1 VGDGVRRWMVIV
13 GVGALAATLVV
24 ASVPGLRFAY
34 VSPTTRVAMETAQ
47 LVVTGIVGLLVHG
60 RLRRSRTMTDLL
72 LLLALGTSMLSNL
85 FTVVVRA
92 VSEERDTL
100 TPFAAWSSL
109 SMSLG
114 AAALYL
120 LSARAPGQSVPE
132 RLRSP
137 WSPPAL
143 VAGTGAV
150 ILTVAALASPWL
162 PRTVTGTFDVIDPAR
177 PTLDIGIAALVV
189 HLSTLVLY
197 LLAAH
202 GFARQAGGRDLDPLL
217 GALAVGLVLGAVARL
232 NFVLYPSIHTTVVH
246 TGDIVRLGFYLVLL
260 AGAVGEIS
268 AYWRDRAQ
276 LAVLDERRRIAR
288 DLHDG
293 VMQELSFIRSQVSA
307 FRNRPPEPVLLD
319 FVVAAAE
326 SALAESRRAVRAL
339 TDATADALDAVV
351 RRTVAE
357 VADRSGL
364 AVRYD
369 LAPGL
374 HLSAAVTEQVRRI
387 AREAVTNTVKHGRA
401 EAFTVSMRPGA
412 RTVRLVFAD
421 DGIGFD
427 TERPSEGFG
436 LRGMRERVAR
446 IDGRLTVAATPG
458 EGARIEVELPV
469 EYAETGDAQ
478 VARDDVDQSGS
489 VA

>member
-1 VGDGVRRWMVIV
+1 MGDGVRRWMVIV
-13 GVGALAATLVV
+13 GVGALAATLVI
-24 ASVPGLRFAY
+24 ASVPALRFAY

-47 LVVTGIVGLLVHG
+47 LVVTGVVGLLVHG
-60 RLRRSRTMTDLL
+60 RLRRSRTMSDLL
-72 LLLALGTSMLSNL
+72 LLLALGTSMHGNL
-85 FTVVVRA
+85 FTVAVRA

-100 TPFAAWSSL
+100 SRFAAWSTL
-109 SMSLG
+109 SMSLV

-120 LSARAPGQSVPE
+120 LSARAPGRSVPKG
-132 RLRSP
+132 LRSP

-143 VAGTGAV
+143 VAGAGAAIFAV
-150 ILTVAALASPWL
+150 VALSSSWL
-162 PRTVTGTFDVIDPAR
+162 PRTVTGTFDVIDSAG
-177 PTLDIGIAALVV
+177 PTLDIGTAALVA
-189 HLSTLVLY
+189 HLSTLVLF

-202 GFARQAGGRDLDPLL
+202 GFARQAGGPDVDPLL
-217 GALAVGLVLGAVARL
+217 GALAIGLVLGAVARL

-246 TGDIVRLGFYLVLL
+246 TGDIIRLGFYVVLL
-260 AGAVGEIS
+260 GGAVGEIS

-293 VMQELSFIRSQVSA
+293 VIQELSFIRSQVAA
-307 FRNRPPEPVLLD
+307 FRSRPPEPVLLD
-319 FVVAAAE
+319 FVVTAAE

-339 TDATADALDAVV
+339 SDATPDALDVVV

-387 AREAVTNTVKHGRA
+387 AREVVTNTVKHARA
-401 EAFTVSMRPGA
+401 ETFTVSMRPEAG
-412 RTVRLVFAD
+412 TVRLVFAD
-421 DGIGFD
+421 DGNGFD
-427 TERPSEGFG
+427 TERPSEGLG
-436 LRGMRERVAR
+436 LRSMGERAAR
-446 IDGRLTVAATPG
+446 IDGRLLVAAAPG
-458 EGARIEVELPV
+458 DGARVEVELPV
-469 EYAETGDAQ
+469 EDAEAGDTQ

-489 VA
+489 VT